1 MTFMKNKVLVL
12 LGILL
17 AVAVGRAQEAGRG
30 FMGCGPGTGLNPAS
44 LDDLDLTQTQ
54 QGQVRDI
61 FKSNRQD
68 FQNAMKT
75 VFSARLALEQA
86 VAANPADDA
95 AVRARSTELGSA
107 ETELTSLEAKV
118 RSQIVALLTT
128 DQKQKLDQIEQDH
141 WKHLQRML
149 DRMGQAGPNGS

>member
-1 MTFMKNKVLVL
+1 MLSIL

-30 FMGCGPGTGLNPAS
+30 FMGCGPGTGLNPAI
-44 LDDLDLTQTQ
+44 LDDLDLDQTQ
-54 QGQVRDI
+54 QGKVRDI
-61 FKSNRQD
+61 FKNNRQD
-68 FQNAMKT
+68 FQNAMKI

-95 AVRARSTELGSA
+95 AVRTRSNELGTA

-118 RSQIVALLTT
+118 RTQIVALLTP

-141 WKHLQRML
+141 QKHLQRML
-149 DRMGQAGPNGS
+149 DRMGQAGPNGG

>member
-1 MTFMKNKVLVL
+1 MKNKMLVL

-30 FMGCGPGTGLNPAS
+30 FMGCGPGTGLNPAI

-54 QGQVRDI
+54 QGQVRDL

-68 FQNAMKT
+68 FQSAMKT
-75 VFSARLALEQA
+75 VFTARLALEQA

-95 AVRARSTELGSA
+95 AVRARSTELGNA

-118 RSQIVALLTT
+118 RTQIVALLTT

-141 WKHLQRML
+141 QKHLQRML
-149 DRMGQAGPNGS
+149 DRMGQAGPNGG

>member
-1 MTFMKNKVLVL
+1 MKRMKNKMLVV

-30 FMGCGPGTGLNPAS
+30 FMGCGPGTGLNPAI

-54 QGQVRDI
+54 RGQVRDL
-61 FKSNRQD
+61 FKSNREA
-68 FQNAMKT
+68 FRSAMKT

-95 AVRARSTELGSA
+95 AVRTHSTELGNA

-118 RSQIVALLTT
+118 RSQIVGLLTT
-128 DQKQKLDQIEQDH
+128 EQKQKLDQIEQEH

-149 DRMGQAGPNGS
+149 DRMGEADPNNN

>member
-1 MTFMKNKVLVL
+1 
-12 LGILL
+12 
-17 AVAVGRAQEAGRG
+17 
-30 FMGCGPGTGLNPAS
+30 
-44 LDDLDLTQTQ
+44 
-54 QGQVRDI
+54 
-61 FKSNRQD
+61 
-68 FQNAMKT
+68 MKT

-95 AVRARSTELGSA
+95 AVRTRSTELGSA

-128 DQKQKLDQIEQDH
+128 EQKQKLDQIEQEH

-149 DRMGQAGPNGS
+149 DRMGEAGPNNG

>member
-1 MTFMKNKVLVL
+1 MTSMKNKMLVL

-30 FMGCGPGTGLNPAS
+30 FMGCGPGTGLNPAI

-54 QGQVRDI
+54 QEQVRAL
-61 FKSNRQD
+61 FKSNRQA
-68 FQNAMKT
+68 FQSAMKT

-95 AVRARSTELGSA
+95 AVRTRSTELGSA

-128 DQKQKLDQIEQDH
+128 EQKQKLDQIEQEH

-149 DRMGQAGPNGS
+149 DRMGEAGPNNG

>member
-1 MTFMKNKVLVL
+1 
-12 LGILL
+12 
-17 AVAVGRAQEAGRG
+17 
-30 FMGCGPGTGLNPAS
+30 MGCGPGTGLNPAI

-54 QGQVRDI
+54 QEQVRDL
-61 FKSNRQD
+61 FKSNRQV
-68 FQNAMKT
+68 FQSAMKT

-95 AVRARSTELGSA
+95 AVRARSTELGNA

-141 WKHLQRML
+141 WKHLQHML
-149 DRMGQAGPNGS
+149 DHMGQAGPNNS

>member
-1 MTFMKNKVLVL
+1 MKNKMLVL

-30 FMGCGPGTGLNPAS
+30 FMGCGPGTGLNPAI

-54 QGQVRDI
+54 QEQVRAL
-61 FKSNRQD
+61 FKSNRQA
-68 FQNAMKT
+68 FQSAMKT

-95 AVRARSTELGSA
+95 AVRTRSTELGSA

-128 DQKQKLDQIEQDH
+128 EQKQKLDQIEQEH

-149 DRMGQAGPNGS
+149 DRMGEAGPNNG